1 MKRRILIFL
10 TALLGIFAATVPSAY
25 AASPADAVSSNAVQQ
40 QIAPAVML
48 RSDDDPTVIT
58 DACGNPTALEGDHPN
73 LVVQGEEIDVEER
86 ASSKL
91 LPINRWSEATS
102 NFYTNIDEGMFSL
115 NMERMTRENVA
126 GTLFSVASTIWAGT
140 TSTAIWATAF
150 CPIDNMAGPV
160 DKAVGSFGN
169 LLLNEGGAGL
179 ITMAL
184 VGIILAA
191 LWSSRRG
198 TGLQF
203 AWKEVL
209 GKVAIIAL
217 LVLMVQGAMDA
228 TDGRRGTGLSPAN
241 IVDTTNE
248 VISDLATVASDGL
261 LSISSDAQYA
271 AQMNYKTFN
280 CRSAVNSLNEMYRTT
295 HMATDGAGGLTA
307 SIPLMLSNSWVET
320 GYMMWM
326 RAQFGPMQGNL
337 DNSPQNH
344 AACYVLDWSSG
355 LPQATKDR
363 NNMESRADLMGTVL
377 RGGYH
382 DGEFESDVVSLHGA
396 IEDNSDTP
404 REERQVNRIIAPE
417 SAEEQHKAMMFLS
430 ICDVNRS
437 SGADTGYS
445 QDFWQVRDGFEDMVT
460 PEDCHTA
467 WNADDGDATSGEYH
481 EKNLD
486 PFEMPN
492 NKSDVF
498 DELGQGSPMAEYVNH
513 VNGSHPIG
521 AVGAAGI
528 MAISSIILF
537 IVFGFTSLLVVL
549 TRAALILVIV
559 YLFAMALK
567 ALFTKDS
574 FQPVRKAAMV
584 LIGTALLATFV
595 MMLYGLII
603 GLSSLMNVVGAG
615 FMGIGS
621 IPYLLWVTFTPGM
634 AILLLHFLFKWAK
647 LPSPMT
653 MNGAKAWGKGL
664 ALDGGNATINA
675 TGGNAGGSAMDRAKR
690 TGSSL
695 MNRMRG
701 GRNRAD
707 SREGSIEGQM
717 KEDRQEQQ
725 SEHAFAGASADGH
738 AEGSMA
744 GDLSA
749 QTSDGVSV
757 KGTGGTGTGV
767 GAGGTGGM
775 VDAETEAAAE
785 PTRDDKKK
793 VAQLR
798 RMEQQ
803 EAKRQQR
810 AELMNS
816 LKPRNLGS
824 TLWNRT
830 KSGLSAMKARGVR
843 GNLRKAA
850 STAAKVGGVAT
861 VAGALG
867 LAGGLPLMA
876 AGAAGVVG
884 AKALKRRMEARGLAG
899 RQSRDTF
906 NRDVEAYVAA
916 GRPEIEDE
924 RSSLRESL
932 SESAQSAQQQAA
944 ESRAGQWAQD
954 KFDAASDSVHGF
966 TDGVKDKAT
975 GAKEVTAGYWHKA
988 KDSVADAGTTMADT
1002 FKPAH
1007 KQSGATEEQKDTA
1020 YASRHGFDA
1029 HDPEQLAAAHDA
1041 RIKQEQQ
1048 DHKDNV
1054 RKEATRRARRA
1065 RRADVKE
1072 HNESLSGQ
1080 ARSARE
1086 AMNASSNPDQR
1097 PSKDQKPVNDQ
1108 RSVNLPDPPQPEPT
1122 GEKPQKPVELPDPP
1136 SPEGP
1141 SASDVTGKSGDPKI
1155 RPDDGQIGGSRD

>member
-1 MKRRILIFL
+1 MKRRILIFF

-25 AASPADAVSSNAVQQ
+25 AASPADVVSSHAVQQ
-40 QIAPAVML
+40 QVVPAVVL

-160 DKAVGSFGN
+160 DKAVGDFGN

-203 AWKEVL
+203 AWKEVF
-209 GKVAIIAL
+209 GKVTIIAL

-241 IVDTTNE
+241 IVATTNE
-248 VISDLATVASDGL
+248 VISDLATIASDGL
-261 LSISSDAQYA
+261 LSISSDAGYS

-280 CRSAVNSLNEMYRTT
+280 CRSAVHSLNEMYRTT
-295 HMATDGAGGLTA
+295 HMMTDGAGGLTA

-326 RAQFGPMQGNL
+326 RAQFGPIQGNL
-337 DNSPQNH
+337 DTSPQNH

-355 LPQATKDR
+355 LPQASEDR

-382 DGEFESDVVSLHGA
+382 EGEFQSDVVSLHGA
-396 IEDNSDTP
+396 IEDNSDKD
-404 REERQVNRIIAPE
+404 RVDRQVNRIIAPE
-417 SAEEQHKAMMFLS
+417 SPEEQHKAMMFLS
-430 ICDVNRS
+430 ICDVNRGG
-437 SGADTGYS
+437 GADTGYS
-445 QDFWQVRDGFEDMVT
+445 QDFWQVRDGFEEMIT

-498 DELGQGSPMAEYVNH
+498 DELGQGTPMAEYVNH
-513 VNGSHPIG
+513 VNGSHPIT

-528 MAISSIILF
+528 MALSSLILF
-537 IVFGFTSLLVVL
+537 VVFGFTSLLVVL
-549 TRAALILVIV
+549 VRAALILVIV

-574 FQPVRKAAMV
+574 FQPLRKAAMV
-584 LIGTALLATFV
+584 LIGIALLATFV

-653 MNGAKAWGKGL
+653 LNGAKAWGKGL

-675 TGGNAGGSAMDRAKR
+675 TGGNAGGNAMDRAKR
-690 TGSSL
+690 TGNAL

-701 GRNRAD
+701 GRNTAD
-707 SREGSIEGQM
+707 VREGSLEAQM
-717 KEDRQEQQ
+717 KQDRQEQQ
-725 SEHAFAGASADGH
+725 SEHAFAGASVEGH

-749 QTSDGVSV
+749 QASPGGSV
-757 KGTGGTGTGV
+757 KGQGGTGV
-767 GAGGTGGM
+767 GGAGGM
-775 VDAETEAAAE
+775 VDAETEASAA

-793 VAQLR
+793 VSQLR

-803 EAKRQQR
+803 EANRQKR

-843 GNLRKAA
+843 GNLRKVA
-850 STAAKVGGVAT
+850 SAAAKTGGVAT

-906 NRDVEAYVAA
+906 NRDVEAYIAA

-924 RSSLRESL
+924 RSSLRESM
-932 SESAQSAQQQAA
+932 SESAQAA
-944 ESRAGQWAQD
+944 KQRAADSRAGQWAQD
-954 KFDAASDSVHGF
+954 KFNAASESVHGY

-975 GAKEVTAGYWHKA
+975 GAKEATAGYWQRV
-988 KDSVADAGTTMADT
+988 KDRASDTGTAVADT

-1007 KQSGATEEQKDTA
+1007 KQSSATDEQKDIA

-1029 HDPEQLAAAHDA
+1029 HDPEQLAAARAA
-1041 RIKQEQQ
+1041 RVKQEQQ
-1048 DHKDNV
+1048 DQQVKDE
-1054 RKEATRRARRA
+1054 RQQRRGRRAA
-1065 RRADVKE
+1065 HRADVKE
-1072 HNESLSGQ
+1072 HNQSLSVQ

-1086 AMNASSNPDQR
+1086 AMNAANGHG
-1097 PSKDQKPVNDQ
+1097 QKPPSRQNPVQ
-1108 RSVNLPDPPQPEPT
+1108 PPDPPKPESAS
-1122 GEKPQKPVELPDPP
+1122 EQPQKPVILPDVPQ
-1136 SPEGP
+1136 PEGP
-1141 SASDVTGKSGDPKI
+1141 SASDITGKSGDPKI
-1155 RPDDGQIGGSRD
+1155 RPGEGQGSGPLGDSKS